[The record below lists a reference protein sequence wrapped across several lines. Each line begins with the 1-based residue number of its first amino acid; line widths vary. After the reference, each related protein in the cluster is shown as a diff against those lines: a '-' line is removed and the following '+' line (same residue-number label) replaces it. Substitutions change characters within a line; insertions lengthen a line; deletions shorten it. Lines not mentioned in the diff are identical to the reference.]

1 MHPRAAG
8 GLVAQGG
15 VAIPA
20 LVGRTV
26 SHGVLDV
33 LGSGRFV
40 RPGLGVGEK
49 VDAAVAPVVRP
60 GPGDVTWPS
69 GRLVPET
76 ELLAGLAHVS
86 RGHARRQVAVAEDF
100 AADLDEDVGAHD
112 HDDDAEP
119 RLPHGGPVGPP
130 TELARTHSTGCPRP
144 LHENIREPRRRGALA
159 VASRDDDAGVV
170 LPASRCRRTSR
181 RRHAATAWL
190 ALDARPTDSALAA
203 ETAPKFLP
211 SPPTTPPAAAL
222 ALSASR

>member
-1 MHPRAAG
+1 MAGTPCLIFLQDGDKGNPDSTASRAQEW
-8 GLVAQGG
+8 LH
-15 VAIPA
+15 AILPERTSRHTKSWCA
-20 LVGRTV
+20 LLKKKLT
-26 SHGVLDV
+26 
-33 LGSGRFV
+33 
-40 RPGLGVGEK
+40 
-49 VDAAVAPVVRP
+49 
-60 GPGDVTWPS
+60 
-69 GRLVPET
+69 
-76 ELLAGLAHVS
+76 
-86 RGHARRQVAVAEDF
+86 
-100 AADLDEDVGAHD
+100 ADLDEDVGAHD